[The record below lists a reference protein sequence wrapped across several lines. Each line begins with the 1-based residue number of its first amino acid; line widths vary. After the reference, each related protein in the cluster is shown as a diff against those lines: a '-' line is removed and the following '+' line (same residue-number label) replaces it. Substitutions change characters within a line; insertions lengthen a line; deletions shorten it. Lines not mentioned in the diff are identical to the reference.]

1 MTEQRMLA
9 INIGS
14 RFISYTINLGANFFL
29 TPYIVTA
36 LGAATYGYMGLGQN
50 FISYLDIVTFM
61 TAGTLFR
68 FVMIAHTQKRQE
80 DVNSFYSNSFFSTLI
95 YLISLI
101 IPVAY
106 AIYRLQDF
114 IKVNPV
120 IVNDVKLLFVLLFIN
135 FVFNTFFL
143 IFRTGTQ
150 MVNKIYLISIRD
162 FFAVILETTLL
173 LSLYIFFEPK
183 IYYLGISAVVISGLT
198 LIYDYAMMKRF
209 VPYVE
214 IRIKHVKMDKL
225 KELISTGF
233 YFMVKQFSG
242 ILLVGL
248 DLLFANTFIS
258 ELAMGQLAIAKILPK
273 AMQSFLSLATG
284 SFIVIFTKLYAQR
297 NMNHLV
303 VQVKRGIKVL
313 GTVTM
318 LPNVILI
325 VYGLPFYKL
334 WIPAQDVQLIYVL
347 SVTTALV
354 LVMNGL
360 MFPLNS
366 IFTVTN
372 HLKVNALAALVYG
385 SISTITTLLFLY
397 FTDFGI
403 YAIAGV
409 STFYG
414 LLLPFVFLMPYG
426 AYCLELP
433 RFAFFPIMFRS
444 LITFGTLVA
453 FGFGMSMILMPTT
466 WIELIISCGIL
477 GLASVA
483 LIYFV
488 YFTHEERKHILSIF
502 GIRSKKH

>member
-9 INIGS
+9 VNIGS
-14 RFISYTINLGANFFL
+14 RFFSYTINIGVNFFL

-50 FISYLDIVTFM
+50 FISYIDIFTFM

-68 FVMIAHTQKRQE
+68 FVMIAHTQKKQD

-95 YLISLI
+95 YLTTLI
-101 IPVAY
+101 IPVSY

-120 IVNDVKLLFVLLFIN
+120 IVNDVKILFVLLLIN
-135 FVFNTFFL
+135 FIFNTFFL

-162 FFAVILETTLL
+162 FFAVILETILL
-173 LSLYIFFEPK
+173 LSLYVFFEPK
-183 IYYLGISAVVISGLT
+183 IYYLGISAVVISGMT
-198 LIYDYAMMKRF
+198 LIYDYSMLKRF

-214 IRIKHVKMDKL
+214 IKIKHIQMDKL

-233 YFMVKQFSG
+233 YYMVKQFSG
-242 ILLVGL
+242 VLLVGL

-297 NMNHLV
+297 RMEHLV

-372 HLKVNALAALVYG
+372 RLKVSALVGMLYG
-385 SISTITTLLFLY
+385 IISAVTTLLFLV

-403 YAIAGV
+403 YAIADC
-409 STFYG
+409 
-414 LLLPFVFLMPYG
+414 LL
-426 AYCLELP
+426 CL
-433 RFAFFPIMFRS
+433 
-444 LITFGTLVA
+444 
-453 FGFGMSMILMPTT
+453 
-466 WIELIISCGIL
+466 
-477 GLASVA
+477 
-483 LIYFV
+483 
-488 YFTHEERKHILSIF
+488 
-502 GIRSKKH
+502 